1 MLDLTLY
8 QYNPSSQTEDPV
20 MPGLY
25 TGLPPRHA
33 ARGREGD
40 RLVLYLTVSDN
51 ESLPAETQREF
62 LEKVTTLFYNT
73 KGTVTIALK
82 TVVDQLNDRLL
93 ARNIRSSK
101 EVKPVTGLFQALVFH
116 GDSIYLAQCGPA
128 HTFVMG
134 RDNAQHYY
142 DPEGAGRGL
151 GVSRSAGMRL
161 YSSEIHPGD
170 RVIFCAN
177 PPVLWT
183 SNNLAGPARLSLES
197 FTRWLA
203 EQAAALPR
211 FILLQFDRGK
221 GSLEVKDLTP
231 TLKAGLRQ
239 PTPVRFDQPQP
250 QTPILSEEKDEAV
263 FQSGEKPVLDN
274 TEKATSISDS
284 GEKVAGLFAGL
295 IGGRKNV
302 ELEPRS
308 SEPEEPASTPPEIT
322 ESDSTGEPAAIS
334 TTTEPWSPALGNP
347 NFSPQAEATA
357 VTETVRS
364 PEPRRA
370 ASRRTRTA
378 IAGGLKGWRAFKA
391 RIADGLGKIL
401 VRIMPGQ
408 AENLP
413 TVSPALMVFIAVAVP
428 LIIVAVATTVYVQ
441 NGRNEQHQVFMAQ
454 SQSAFDQGQ
463 AQTDPV
469 LRRVNYEAALDWVKK
484 AEEYGATEESTA
496 LKIRI
501 GDAIDSM
508 DGITRFELQP
518 ALPNDFD
525 ASVNITQIWAS
536 QTEDLYLLDSN
547 SGRVLRMVY
556 TRPGYELDNQ
566 FTCGPGMIGS
576 LIIGPLVDI
585 VPAPSGN
592 SFGAVILGVDASGN
606 LLYCSTDTTRTMA
619 VTLQAPDAGWGQIK
633 AIAFQD
639 GVLSILDVNSNAV
652 WRFEGVGLNFGT
664 GPRLFFDNDV
674 PELAGAIDLAVY
686 MDDLYILNQDGHM
699 VLCTYSYVEVTPT
712 RCTNPYNYRVSVPG
726 QEVQELATLNA
737 QFNQIQTTQPP
748 EPSMFFLDVSGRSIQ
763 QFSLS
768 LNYVRRLQPRTDGA
782 DALPDIAP
790 SAFTITTG
798 RNVVVA
804 YGNQVFLAP
813 LPAP

>member
-1 MLDLTLY
+1 
-8 QYNPSSQTEDPV
+8 
-20 MPGLY
+20 MPGLF
-25 TGLPPRHA
+25 TGLPPRRA
-33 ARGREGD
+33 ARGREDD
-40 RLVLYLTVSDN
+40 RLVLYLTLSDS
-51 ESLPAETQREF
+51 ESLPAETQREY

-82 TVVDQLNDRLL
+82 TIVEQINDRLL
-93 ARNIRSSK
+93 ARNLRSSK
-101 EVKPVTGLFQALVFH
+101 DANPVVGLFQALVFH
-116 GDSIYLAQCGPA
+116 GDSIYLAQCGPTHA
-128 HTFVMG
+128 FILG
-134 RDNAQHYY
+134 REGAQHYF
-142 DPEGAGRGL
+142 DLEGAGRGL
-151 GVSRSAGMRL
+151 GVSRNAGMRL
-161 YSSEIHPGD
+161 YTNEIHPGD

-211 FILLQFDRGK
+211 FLLIQFDRGK
-221 GSLEVKDLTP
+221 GSLEVKHLSSM
-231 TLKAGLRQ
+231 LRAGPRQ
-239 PTPVRFDQPQP
+239 PAPVRFEQVQPS
-250 QTPILSEEKDEAV
+250 TDLSPAEKNEAV
-263 FQSGEKPVLDN
+263 YLSGEKLVSDE

-295 IGGRKNV
+295 IGSRKNQGA
-302 ELEPRS
+302 EKDQSGLDESPLISQNQPEDFEDRTPS
-308 SEPEEPASTPPEIT
+308 PISEAV
-322 ESDSTGEPAAIS
+322 
-334 TTTEPWSPALGNP
+334 EPWSPDLGGP
-347 NFSPQAEATA
+347 DFTPQENMPA
-357 VTETVRS
+357 VPGIDRS
-364 PEPRRA
+364 AEPRRA
-370 ASRRTRTA
+370 VSRRTRNA
-378 IAGGLKGWRAFKA
+378 LAGGLKGWRAF
-391 RIADGLGKIL
+391 RSGVGSSLNKIL
-401 VRIMPGQ
+401 VRVMPGQ
-408 AENLP
+408 AEKVP
-413 TVSPALMVFIAVAVP
+413 SVSPAVMIFIAVAVP
-428 LIIVAVATTVYVQ
+428 LMIVAVATTVYVQ
-441 NGRNEQHQVFMAQ
+441 NGRNEQHGMYMTQ
-454 SQSAFDQGQ
+454 SQSAFEQGQ
-463 AQTDPV
+463 TQTDPV

-484 AEEYGATEESTA
+484 AEEYSATDESAA
-496 LKIRI
+496 LKLKI

-508 DGITRFELQP
+508 DGITRFELQH

-525 ASVNITQIWAS
+525 ASVNITQIWSS
-536 QTEDLYLLDSN
+536 QTEDLYLLDAS

-633 AIAFQD
+633 ALAFQV

-674 PELAGAIDLAVY
+674 PDLAGAIDLAVY

-699 VLCTYSYVEVTPT
+699 VFCTYSYVEVTPT
-712 RCTNPYNYRVSVPG
+712 RCTNPYNYHVGVSG
-726 QEVQELATLNA
+726 QDMQDLPTLNA
-737 QFNQIQTTQPP
+737 QFTQIQTTQPP

-768 LNYVRRLQPRTDGA
+768 LNYVRRLQPRTDGG
-782 DALPDIAP
+782 DALPDTAP
-790 SAFTITTG
+790 TAFTVTTG
-798 RNVVVA
+798 RNVIVA
-804 YGNQVFLAP
+804 YGNQVYLAP

>member
-1 MLDLTLY
+1 VLDLTVY
-8 QYNPSSQTEDPV
+8 QYNPSTQSNDPV
-20 MPGLY
+20 MPGLF
-25 TGLPPRHA
+25 TGLPPRRV

-40 RLVLYLTVSDN
+40 RLVLYLTVSEN

-82 TVVDQLNDRLL
+82 AIVEQINDRLL
-93 ARNIRSSK
+93 ARNLRNSK
-101 EVKPVTGLFQALVFH
+101 DANPVVGLFQALVFH
-116 GDSIYLAQCGPA
+116 GDSIFLAQCGPTHA
-128 HTFVMG
+128 FILG
-134 RDNAQHYY
+134 REGAQHYF
-142 DPEGAGRGL
+142 DLEGAGRGL
-151 GVSRSAGMRL
+151 GVSRNAGMRL
-161 YSSEIHPGD
+161 YTNEIHPGD

-221 GSLEVKDLTP
+221 GSLEVKNLNSM
-231 TLKAGLRQ
+231 LKAGLRT
-239 PTPVRFDQPQP
+239 PAPVRFDQPQTQSTISP
-250 QTPILSEEKDEAV
+250 AEKDTAV
-263 FQSGEKPVLDN
+263 LHSVEKPVPN
-274 TEKATSISDS
+274 ETEKATSISDS
-284 GEKVAGLFAGL
+284 GEKVADLFAGL
-295 IGGRKNV
+295 IGSQKNP
-302 ELEPRS
+302 ELEPRAV
-308 SEPEEPASTPPEIT
+308 EPEEPILTLPDLT
-322 ESDSTGEPAAIS
+322 ESVSTGEPAATIITS
-334 TTTEPWSPALGNP
+334 EPWSPDLGNP
-347 NFSPQAEATA
+347 DFLPKAEPPA
-357 VTETVRS
+357 VTDPGRS
-364 PEPRRA
+364 PESRRV
-370 ASRRTRTA
+370 ASRRTRNA

-391 RIADGLGKIL
+391 RISEGVGKIL
-401 VRIMPGQ
+401 VRVMPGQ

-413 TVSPALMVFIAVAVP
+413 TISPAVLVFIAVAVP

-441 NGRNEQHQVFMAQ
+441 NGRNEQHLVFMAQ

-463 AQTDPV
+463 TQTDPV

-484 AEEYGATEESTA
+484 AEDYGATEESAA
-496 LKIRI
+496 LRLRI

-508 DGITRFELQP
+508 DGITRFELQH

-576 LIIGPLVDI
+576 LIIGQLVDI

-639 GVLSILDVNSNAV
+639 GVLTILDVNSNAV

-726 QEVQELATLNA
+726 QEVQEMPTLNA
-737 QFNQIQTTQPP
+737 QFSQIQTTQPP

-790 SAFTITTG
+790 TAFTVTSG

-804 YGNQVFLAP
+804 YGNQVYLAP